1 MTVDPK
7 PLYCFNAAMQESE
20 YQLCITKID
29 ALREHLGAIEQQKG
43 AQAAENQR
51 LREVVRLAEV
61 ELQKRREQIQE
72 LEAEINALQQE
83 KNEARVRVENA
94 IERLDQMMQQSPEAK
109 SDE

>member
-1 MTVDPK
+1 
-7 PLYCFNAAMQESE
+7 MQESE

-29 ALREHLGAIEQQKG
+29 TLRDHLGAIEQHKE

>member
-1 MTVDPK
+1 
-7 PLYCFNAAMQESE
+7 MQESE

-29 ALREHLGAIEQQKG
+29 TLREHLGAIEEQKE
-43 AQAAENQR
+43 AQGAENQR

-61 ELQKRREQIQE
+61 ELQKRRHQIQE

-94 IERLDQMMQQSPEAK
+94 IERLDQMMEQSSGAK